1 MELNEMDAMDRMI
14 EEALRSEP
22 MRAVPAGFHARM
34 ENRLQVTALVQ
45 RERQGYRFR
54 MMATAALLAVLGFV
68 VVGVPVIAY
77 LQGAT
82 VQSVPGAMGYFDYL
96 VVSAVQSW
104 EVIAIAV
111 GASLLVAVAA
121 ALFGV
126 LAPYIGRHAHR
137 QV

>member
-1 MELNEMDAMDRMI
+1 MELNEMDEMDVLI

-22 MRAVPAGFHARM
+22 MRPVPAGFHARM

-68 VVGVPVIAY
+68 VLGVPVIAY
-77 LQGAT
+77 MQGAV

-96 VVSAVQSW
+96 IVYAVQSW
-104 EVIAIAV
+104 EMIAFAAGV
-111 GASLLVAVAA
+111 SLLVAVAVV
-121 ALFGV
+121 LFGV
-126 LAPYIGRHAHR
+126 LGPVMGRRAHR